1 MSHLSMKSYI
11 WLQTSDGTV
20 QEVEQ
25 AVALLCPYIYHEKRT
40 GVGSSKNNP
49 ISLSPRVKPTSLSLI
64 FDYCRFHRV
73 PGRSNKER
81 KTFDENFLRKDT
93 SDLCELVNA
102 AHYLQ
107 LRPLYEKI
115 CQAIA
120 RKIEDESPEEIRR
133 LFNFPDDLTEEEKL
147 EPWKNA
153 PDDSRIRLLNRLYA
167 KKQKELKEVE
177 TMKKLE
183 AEVEAQ
189 DHQDNRSVDDLVL
202 FINGDGDCKGRRAS
216 KKKRKIRNKKEGR
229 KNAPSNRPFSNEP
242 YLLNDVIENHDKA
255 NHHDLH
261 CDLDSNTSDA
271 SYHSVRSRS
280 SLSDTFYLLNTL
292 DDSFNFED
300 EFDDGDIDPTW
311 KEKTDREVEDFAR
324 RINLSLRDR
333 MQEIYNSSQESRLI
347 PVSFEENRYCMKD
360 QK

>member
-1 MSHLSMKSYI
+1 MTHLNMKSYI

-25 AVALLCPYIYHEKRT
+25 AVALLCPYICHEKCL

-49 ISLSPRVKPTSLSLI
+49 ISLSSRVKPASLSLI

-81 KTFDENFLRKDT
+81 KIFDENFLRKDT
-93 SDLCELVNA
+93 SGLCELVNA

-167 KKQKELKEVE
+167 KKQKELKEVK
-177 TMKKLE
+177 TVK
-183 AEVEAQ
+183 EVETEVKAQ
-189 DHQDNRSVDDLVL
+189 DHQDNRSVDDLVS
-202 FINGDGDCKGRRAS
+202 FINGDGDCKGIGTS
-216 KKKRKIRNKKEGR
+216 KKKRKVRNKKEGR
-229 KNAPSNRPFSNEP
+229 NNAPSSRPFTNED
-242 YLLNDVIENHDKA
+242 YLLNDVIENHDK
-255 NHHDLH
+255 
-261 CDLDSNTSDA
+261 DSNTSDA
-271 SYHSVRSRS
+271 SYHSVRSSGDLSS

-292 DDSFNFED
+292 DDSFSFED

-311 KEKTDREVEDFAR
+311 KEKIDREVEEFAR

-347 PVSFEENRYCMKD
+347 PVSFKGNRFSMKD
-360 QK
+360 QN